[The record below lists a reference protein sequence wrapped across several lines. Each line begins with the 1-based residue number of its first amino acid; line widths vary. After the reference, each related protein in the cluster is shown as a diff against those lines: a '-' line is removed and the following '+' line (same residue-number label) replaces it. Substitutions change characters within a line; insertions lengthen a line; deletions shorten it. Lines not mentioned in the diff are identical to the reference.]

1 MKKVFFTRDGFNY
14 ASLIRDNDTDPTA
27 GIIQAPPDIR
37 QLDWE
42 LIQRKLHNELLE
54 RGLLTLKDVQIRQNE
69 FNKIVLSA
77 VGKPL
82 MNLYQEETWHSL

>member
-14 ASLIRDNDTDPTA
+14 ASLIRDNDTDPST
-27 GIIQAPPDIR
+27 GIIQSPPDLR
-37 QLDWE
+37 QLDWNS
-42 LIQRKLHNELLE
+42 IQRNLHNALLE
-54 RGLLTLKDVQIRQNE
+54 HNLLTLKDIQIRQNE

-82 MNLYQEETWHSL
+82 MNLYQEDK

>member
-1 MKKVFFTRDGFNY
+1 MRQTIFTRNGFNY
-14 ASLIRDNDTDPTA
+14 ISLIRDNDTDPTT
-27 GIIQAPPDIR
+27 GIIQSPPDVQ

-42 LIQRKLHNELLE
+42 SIQRNLHNTLLE

-69 FNKIVLSA
+69 FNKIVLAA

-82 MNLYQEETWHSL
+82 LKLYQGE